1 MSSPNSTPMHHLD
14 NDMPDHRVTPAQ
26 AVNLSGLFFERVART
41 PEAVAY
47 RQHDAGCQDWF
58 DTTWADMAYEVGRI
72 QAAMRRDGLVAGDR
86 VAIMLKNAR
95 EWVLFDQAALGLGL
109 VTVPLYTDDRPQN
122 VVNIIKET
130 EAKLL
135 VVDGRRQWR
144 GLEAVAD
151 GFETLTHIITLAPV
165 EVGDGAQ
172 DRHLKSFADW
182 TFGARGEPV
191 RLQANGQTLASI
203 VYTSGTAGG
212 AKGVMLSHSNMLENA
227 FACSRIAPIT
237 ADDLFLSFLPLSHT
251 LERTGG
257 YYLPMIC
264 GSTVAF
270 ARSVQQLGEDLSVIK
285 PTLLISV
292 PRVYERVYDR
302 IGSAL
307 AKKGGLAQWLFR
319 LTVDVGSARF
329 ERHQGRGGS
338 ALKAAFWP
346 LFDRLVARTLRERL
360 GGRLRYAICGGAPLS
375 PELARVFNSI
385 GVPVLQGY
393 GLTEAS
399 PVVSVNRPDNNR
411 PETIGTALD
420 GVKVRLGEQDELLV
434 KSAGVMRGYWQ
445 DEEATAA
452 AIDPDGWLRTG
463 DQAVIDPDGHIRITG
478 RLKDIIV
485 MVNGEKVPPAAM
497 ETAIGLDPLIE
508 QVLVFGEGQHQLA
521 ALVVVES
528 EAFAALM
535 REFDLDPEDPQ
546 TLTDRF
552 VERLVLRRINAR
564 LFDFPGYAQ
573 VRRVGILTQPW
584 TIEEGLMTP
593 TQKLKRPLIEK
604 EHAADIAA
612 LFTER

>member
-1 MSSPNSTPMHHLD
+1 MSSPNPTHAS
-14 NDMPDHRVTPAQ
+14 NSADHRVTPAQ

-41 PEAVAY
+41 PDAIAY
-47 RQHDAGCQDWF
+47 RQYDPGCQDWI
-58 DTTWADMAYEVGRI
+58 DTTWGDMAHEVGRI
-72 QAAMRRDGLVAGDR
+72 QAAMVRDGLESGDR

-122 VVNIIKET
+122 VANIIKET
-130 EAKLL
+130 GAKLL

-151 GFETLTHIITLAPV
+151 HFETLKRIITLAPIDA
-165 EVGDGAQ
+165 EDGAK
-172 DRHLKSFADW
+172 DKHLESFADW

-191 RLQANGQTLASI
+191 RLEADGQTLASI
-203 VYTSGTAGG
+203 VYTSGTAGR
-212 AKGVMLSHSNMLENA
+212 AKGVMLTHSNMLENA
-227 FACSRIAPIT
+227 FACSKVASIT
-237 ADDLFLSFLPLSHT
+237 GDDLFLSFLPLSHT

-270 ARSVQQLGEDLSVIK
+270 ARSAQQLGEDLGIIK

-307 AKKGGLAQWLFR
+307 KKKGAFAQKLFR
-319 LTVDVGSARF
+319 LTVEVGSARF
-329 ERHQGRGGS
+329 ERRQGRGGS
-338 ALKAAFWP
+338 GAKASLWP
-346 LFDRLVARTLRERL
+346 LVDRMVAGKLRERL

-375 PELARVFNSI
+375 PELARVFTGI

-399 PVVSVNRPDNNR
+399 PVVSVNRPGDNR
-411 PETIGTALD
+411 PETIGTPLE
-420 GVKVRLGEQDELLV
+420 GVQVRLGEQNELMV
-434 KSAGVMRGYWQ
+434 KSAGVMQGYWKN
-445 DEEATAA
+445 EEATAA
-452 AIDPDGWLRTG
+452 ALDENGWLHTG
-463 DQAVIDPDGHIRITG
+463 DQAAIDEDGHIRITG

-485 MVNGEKVPPAAM
+485 MANGEKVPPAAM
-497 ETAIGLDPLIE
+497 ESAIGLDPLVD
-508 QVLVFGEGQHQLA
+508 QVLVLGEGHHQLA
-521 ALVVVES
+521 ALVVVEPDT
-528 EAFAALM
+528 FAGLLD
-535 REFDLDPEDPQ
+535 EFDMDPEDDE

-552 VERLVLRRINAR
+552 VEKLVLKRINAR
-564 LFDFPGYAQ
+564 LSDFPGYAQ
-573 VRRVGILTQPW
+573 IRRIRILTQPW
-584 TIEEGLMTP
+584 TIEDGLMTP

-604 EHAADIAA
+604 QHAEDIEA
-612 LFTER
+612 LFASR